1 MYETERLILSVTL
14 LVVLVSW
21 DKDNLPITIVIITGL
36 IFNIVSV
43 IYKSIVYKQNDKKNR
58 KQYLQPIINQYFI
71 GNKSEIWS
79 LSLMVHS
86 KRRRFNAFIDS

>member
-43 IYKSIVYKQNDKKNR
+43 IYKSIVYKQNDKKNITCIYN
-58 KQYLQPIINQYFI
+58 QLLLNNLQVISQKYGHNF
-71 GNKSEIWS
+71 
-79 LSLMVHS
+79 
-86 KRRRFNAFIDS
+86 

>member
-43 IYKSIVYKQNDKKNR
+43 IYKSIVYKQNDKKILLRNVI
-58 KQYLQPIINQYFI
+58 YLFLALYI
-71 GNKSEIWS
+71 
-79 LSLMVHS
+79 
-86 KRRRFNAFIDS
+86 

>member
-43 IYKSIVYKQNDKKNR
+43 IYKSIVYKQKDKKNIIE
-58 KQYLQPIINQYFI
+58 KCNIFIFSVIYLVLYMLHLN
-71 GNKSEIWS
+71 N
-79 LSLMVHS
+79 
-86 KRRRFNAFIDS
+86 

>member
-43 IYKSIVYKQNDKKNR
+43 IYKSIVYNKTIKKILLRNVI
-58 KQYLQPIINQYFI
+58 YLFLALYI
-71 GNKSEIWS
+71 
-79 LSLMVHS
+79 
-86 KRRRFNAFIDS
+86 

>member
-43 IYKSIVYKQNDKKNR
+43 IYKSIVYKQNDK
-58 KQYLQPIINQYFI
+58 
-71 GNKSEIWS
+71 
-79 LSLMVHS
+79 
-86 KRRRFNAFIDS
+86 

>member
-43 IYKSIVYKQNDKKNR
+43 IYKSIVYKQNDKKNIIMVVFR
-58 KQYLQPIINQYFI
+58 TIEQPKAIRNIR
-71 GNKSEIWS
+71 
-79 LSLMVHS
+79 V
-86 KRRRFNAFIDS
+86 

>member
-1 MYETERLILSVTL
+1 MYETERLILSVIL

-43 IYKSIVYKQNDKKNR
+43 IYKSIVYKQNDKKNNFE
-58 KQYLQPIINQYFI
+58 KSNIFIFSVIYLVLYMLHLN
-71 GNKSEIWS
+71 N
-79 LSLMVHS
+79 
-86 KRRRFNAFIDS
+86 

>member
-43 IYKSIVYKQNDKKNR
+43 IYKSIVYKQKDKKNIIE
-58 KQYLQPIINQYFI
+58 KCNIFIFSVIYLVLYMLPLN
-71 GNKSEIWS
+71 N
-79 LSLMVHS
+79 
-86 KRRRFNAFIDS
+86 